1 MVDKI
6 VLFLETHLSS
16 KTKLGLAALALALVV
31 YLTLPVRPITDTTVM
46 ITNLAGNSGG
56 SGVILS
62 SDTGRSIILTNAH
75 VCRVAT
81 RGGMVETANGNHH
94 LITHYKI
101 SQNHDLCL
109 LTVSED
115 LEVSTPVASKEPKM
129 FSEATVSGHPALY
142 PTIVSKGHFSGKK
155 IIPVLTGFKPCGPE
169 DKDLSCM
176 FFGVK
181 PIVHTYESQ
190 VVSATI
196 MPGSSGSAVFN
207 DKQQVSGLV
216 FAGQGQLG
224 YAFIVP
230 QSYVY
235 DFINNEAPNLAY
247 TALPDTSE
255 EDPMDAAKRI
265 AKKCQESVGPQAK
278 VINEICQW
286 ASREFGT

>member
-16 KTKLGLAALALALVV
+16 KSKLGLAALALALVV
-31 YLTLPVRPITDTTVM
+31 YLALPNRPITDTTVM
-46 ITNLAGNSGG
+46 ITNLQGNSGG
-56 SGVILS
+56 SGVILKS
-62 SDTGRSIILTNAH
+62 EPGKTTILTNAH

-81 RGGMVETANGNHH
+81 KGGMIETPTGEHH
-94 LITHYKI
+94 LITHYKM
-101 SQNHDLCL
+101 SANHDLCL
-109 LTVSED
+109 LTVAED
-115 LEVSTPVASKEPKM
+115 LGVSTPFAKREPKM

-155 IIPVLTGFKPCGPE
+155 IIPVVTGLKRCTQE
-169 DKDLSCM
+169 DQDPICL

-181 PIVHTYESQ
+181 PIVHMYESQ

-207 DKQQVSGLV
+207 DRQEISGLV

-235 DFINNEAPNLAY
+235 DFLTNEAQHIPY

-255 EDPMDAAKRI
+255 EDPMDAASKVAR
-265 AKKCQESVGPQAK
+265 KCNESTGTQPK
-278 VINEICQW
+278 EIKLICQW
-286 ASREFGT
+286 VSRELGN